1 MYNTASSIR
10 LGTRWLEGLFP
21 SLGQG
26 AGLRDPLDGDCI
38 GEGVARW
45 R

>member
-1 MYNTASSIR
+1 MCHVQHR
-10 LGTRWLEGLFP
+10 KQQGTRWLEGLFP